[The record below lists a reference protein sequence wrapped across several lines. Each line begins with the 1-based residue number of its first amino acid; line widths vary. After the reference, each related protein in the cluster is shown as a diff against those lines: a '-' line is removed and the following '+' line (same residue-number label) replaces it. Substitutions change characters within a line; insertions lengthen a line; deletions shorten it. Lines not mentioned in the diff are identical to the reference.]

1 MKKKESMVKLFFKY
15 SIPSVFAM
23 WVYSLYT
30 MVDGI
35 FIGRYVGPL
44 GLASVN
50 LTMPLINFIFAVGI
64 MIAIGSSTLMAIN
77 YGGED

>member
-1 MKKKESMVKLFFKY
+1 MKEKNMLKLFFRY

-23 WVYSLYT
+23 WIYSLYT

-35 FIGRYVGPL
+35 FIGRYVGAE
-44 GLASVN
+44 GLAGVN

-64 MIAIGSSTLMAIN
+64 MVAIGSSTLMAIKF
-77 YGGED
+77 GAED